1 MSIVFFVSGLD
12 VSTALSNIN
21 PAAFTWDPVNTSLG
35 GRATL
40 LMLCLASILLSRPH
54 VVWVYSMYAVDMGLS
69 LVLAITQKK
78 AYNIQ
83 NLVKV

>member
-1 MSIVFFVSGLD
+1 
-12 VSTALSNIN
+12 
-21 PAAFTWDPVNTSLG
+21 
-35 GRATL
+35 
-40 LMLCLASILLSRPH
+40 
-54 VVWVYSMYAVDMGLS
+54 VYSIYAVDVGLS